1 MKTDNKDTKTCENP
15 ERVNYNAEPHI
26 RPLMAEVCHLD
37 LSGPLQYT

>member
-15 ERVNYNAEPHI
+15 ERVHYNAEPHSH
-26 RPLMAEVCHLD
+26 PLMAEVCHLD